1 MIMSI
6 VCSAHRHSC
15 EKDRFHAAV
24 LLIEFST
31 HRPEITKSKVTL
43 MYFGVEQTDS
53 TITAQSQHNHSTITA
68 QSQHNYSTITAK
80 SKHNY
85 STSSHLKNV
94 PLCVIIDVEMN
105 TKGNFWT
112 SDYNKYVLSLRL
124 TLTQVNLKL
133 PIGGHFPSHLFHNWG
148 MEGEGGE
155 E

>member
-53 TITAQSQHNHSTITA
+53 TITAQSQHNYSTITA
-68 QSQHNYSTITAK
+68 QLQHNH
-80 SKHNY
+80 SKIKAQLQHKQ
-85 STSSHLKNV
+85 SLEECAS
-94 PLCVIIDVEMN
+94 LC
-105 TKGNFWT
+105 
-112 SDYNKYVLSLRL
+112 YN
-124 TLTQVNLKL
+124 
-133 PIGGHFPSHLFHNWG
+133 
-148 MEGEGGE
+148 
-155 E
+155 